1 MGAGAFFANGG
12 ALPAR
17 KTELTDANFYP
28 CGLYRLTTNRLAIPL
43 RGAVFSRSAVR
54 HGLLCELP
62 SSKLGGKGGYVY

>member
-1 MGAGAFFANGG
+1 
-12 ALPAR
+12 
-17 KTELTDANFYP
+17 
-28 CGLYRLTTNRLAIPL
+28 LYRLTTNRLAIPL